1 MRLLC
6 ARTAIEAGA
15 RWAVLCDTNG
25 GTLPHEVERIVG
37 EVARSIPGDNLG
49 IHAHNDTGAAV
60 ANSFAAIRAG
70 ARQVQGTL
78 NGLGERCGNANLV
91 TLVPTLALKRDFAE
105 RFETGVSAEAL
116 REITHISRAFDEL
129 LNRAPNRHA
138 PYVGASAFATKAG
151 IHASALAKDPRTYEH
166 VPPES
171 VGNARAVLISDQAGR
186 SNLLAELARLGV
198 EVKADDPRLARL
210 LDEVKAREAQGF
222 AYEAADASFELLAR
236 GVLGGVPEYFVVES
250 FHVGVERKLVAPGVT
265 YSASQA
271 VVKIRIGEERLI
283 SAAEGNGP
291 VNALDLA
298 LRKDLG
304 VYQKYIEDLELLDYR
319 VRVFQGGT
327 DAVTRVL
334 IEFGDGN
341 GGAWSTVGVSGN
353 IIDASFQALVEAIT
367 YRLIKVGVAAQ

>member
-1 MRLLC
+1 
-6 ARTAIEAGA
+6 
-15 RWAVLCDTNG
+15 
-25 GTLPHEVERIVG
+25 
-37 EVARSIPGDNLG
+37 
-49 IHAHNDTGAAV
+49 
-60 ANSFAAIRAG
+60 
-70 ARQVQGTL
+70 VQGTL

-91 TLVPTLALKRDFAE
+91 TLIPTLALKHELAE
-105 RFETGVSAEAL
+105 RFETGVTPEAL
-116 REITHISRAFDEL
+116 RQLTHISRAFDEL

-166 VPPES
+166 VAPDS
-171 VGNARAVLISDQAGR
+171 VGNVRAVLVSDQAGR
-186 SNLLAELARLGV
+186 SNLVSELARLGV
-198 EVKADDPRLARL
+198 DAEPNDPRLQRL
-210 LDEVKAREAQGF
+210 LDTVKEREAQGY

-236 GVLGGVPEYFVVES
+236 GMLGGVPEFFAVES
-250 FHVGVERKLVAPGVT
+250 FHVGVERKVVAPGVT

-304 VYQKYIEDLELLDYR
+304 VYQKHIEDLELRDYR

-334 IEFGDGN
+334 IEFGDGA
-341 GGAWSTVGVSGN
+341 GDTWSTIGVSGN
-353 IIDASFQALVEAIT
+353 IIDASFQALVDAIT
-367 YRLIKVGVAAQ
+367 YRLVKLGVPAQ